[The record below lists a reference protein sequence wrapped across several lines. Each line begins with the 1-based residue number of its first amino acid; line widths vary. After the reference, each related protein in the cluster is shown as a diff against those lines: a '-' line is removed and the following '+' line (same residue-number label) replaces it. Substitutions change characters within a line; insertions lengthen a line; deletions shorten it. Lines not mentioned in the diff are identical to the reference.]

1 MLTMLITV
9 KKDKYHL
16 ISQLFVVGNVL
27 LIQQATK
34 QQQKEVQF
42 ELVFS

>member
-1 MLTMLITV
+1 MLITV
-9 KKDKYHL
+9 KKAKYP
-16 ISQLFVVGNVL
+16 IKSQLFTSENVL